1 MGDFYNMSSAISNG
15 ELRTSAGEQANLATR
30 LANATA
36 IKNAKDSVKAD
47 KELGI
52 MGGVKDAITD
62 GSQLASVGQ
71 KVDAYKAAI
80 KAPSGIGGFNEVAV
94 TQDDFKGKPALA
106 GDEVLDAA
114 EKPSAAITTSEGT
127 LDEGSDIINKGGKFA
142 NAIGDTE
149 SIGSKVAGATLKGVG
164 VAGSLAS
171 AGLDIAQD
179 VKSLES
185 GHGIAGD
192 NWEEKI
198 ANIGTIGGAALDMAG
213 FIPGFQILGVIGTGI
228 SAASG
233 VLDAAGEAVS
243 TAKSIG
249 QDKTPPPQGQITGQ
263 QTLAGQTVSQRVN

>member
-15 ELRTSAGEQANLATR
+15 ELRTSAGEQANIATR

-52 MGGVKDAITD
+52 MGGIKDAITD

-80 KAPSGIGGFNEVAV
+80 KAPSGFGGFNEVAV

-149 SIGSKVAGATLKGVG
+149 GIGS
-164 VAGSLAS
+164 AGSLAS

-179 VKSLES
+179 VKSLQS